1 MKIKFPAFAVAVLAG
16 LALASPAR
24 ADGSDMKRLARE
36 LGDAARAAGLR
47 RVAVVPLESARGGAD
62 GRGAA
67 LTERLLVA
75 LVRDGRVQAVERGL
89 LGKLADEI
97 SLDKTGAVR
106 DGARRE
112 VRLTPVDGLV
122 LGRYESDGR
131 RLHVFVRVVDA
142 QTGVIAA
149 AADASFED
157 AAYASDPFNVPV
169 PVLHGDFPALDGEEL
184 HDAPAGDRCAGAA
197 ARVDSLQENVLE
209 LKARYWAFRLRLGV
223 EAAEVTVNP
232 GSTIPDSG
240 LRERFYERLRSWH
253 AAEKIPVMNREELAR
268 LSDAEGVS
276 YELVRDCGI

>member
-1 MKIKFPAFAVAVLAG
+1 
-16 LALASPAR
+16 
-24 ADGSDMKRLARE
+24 MKRLARE
-36 LGDAARAAGLR
+36 LGEAARAAGMR
-47 RVAVVPLESARGGAD
+47 RVAVVPLESARSRSD
-62 GRGAA
+62 GRSQA

-75 LVRDGRVQAVERGL
+75 LVRDGRLQAVERGL

-112 VRLTPVDGLV
+112 TRLSPVDGLV

-131 RLHVFVRVVDA
+131 RLRVFVRVVDA

-149 AADASFED
+149 ASDATFADESYSA
-157 AAYASDPFNVPV
+157 DPFNVPV
-169 PVLHGDFPALDGEEL
+169 PVLHGDFPAPDGEEL
-184 HDAPAGDRCAGAA
+184 RDAPAEDRCAGAA
-197 ARVDSLQENVLE
+197 GRVDALQEKVLE

-223 EAAEVTVNP
+223 EASEVAVNP
-232 GSTIPDSG
+232 GSTIPDSE

-253 AAEKIPVMNREELAR
+253 AAEKIPPMSQADLAQ
-268 LSDAEGVS
+268 LSEAEGRS